1 MELIDIEMIKIPAE
15 RKITL
20 NQIIKKESEIKNLKI
35 DKIPPILIDRNEI
48 VDGVKRFLVL
58 KKWEIKIIP
67 VERIN
72 RTGKIN
78 LNTKQE
84 DKKEY
89 YRKIA

>member
-58 KKWEIKIIP
+58 KKWEIKLIP